1 MPEPINLPSTST
13 TGPLNSIQQSLLEG
27 EVIET
32 LRTIYDP
39 ELPVNIYDLGLIYG
53 ITVNEFAHVDVDMTL
68 TSPACPVAES
78 LPGEVEE
85 AIRQTPGVSQAKIN
99 LIWDFSIQ
107 QILLKCVR
115 VVEGWVGEG
124 DEYI

>member
-99 LIWDFSIQ
+99 LIWDPPYSMDMMPDHVKLELGLF
-107 QILLKCVR
+107 
-115 VVEGWVGEG
+115 
-124 DEYI
+124 